1 MERIVN
7 KVFFVQEDFN
17 RADGV
22 IPKRLKTKL
31 NILYMLSSFSIFSV
45 LMAAISPPSKIPHAL
60 NIIKGMFFITLMPLS
75 YTLYEINQH
84 IPESFVETNE
94 D

>member
-1 MERIVN
+1 
-7 KVFFVQEDFN
+7 
-17 RADGV
+17 
-22 IPKRLKTKL
+22 
-31 NILYMLSSFSIFSV
+31 
-45 LMAAISPPSKIPHAL
+45 MAAISPPSKIPHAL
-60 NIIKGMFFITLMPLS
+60 NIIKGMFFITLIPLS